1 MSNGDAGDFPL
12 SFDEVL
18 ALFFMLMGFSDLDF
32 CLLLFKF
39 DAACG
44 WSKRGRGIGD
54 ACSLGDFLKE
64 NNIIVD
70 YNKILIRTM

>member
-1 MSNGDAGDFPL
+1 
-12 SFDEVL
+12 
-18 ALFFMLMGFSDLDF
+18 MLMGFSVIDF

-39 DAACG
+39 DAVCVG
-44 WSKRGRGIGD
+44 SKRGRGIGD